1 MRQQMFQGGDGEEDA
16 QDQAATPPDLCPIL
30 RNRLTD
36 RFTGWANPDR
46 RESDTELIAI
56 LVKED
61 EEWFTERLS
70 YAFGGAAALA
80 AARAELAAAL
90 VPQPVRSRSSP
101 L

>member
-46 RESDTELIAI
+46 RESDTE
-56 LVKED
+56 
-61 EEWFTERLS
+61 
-70 YAFGGAAALA
+70 
-80 AARAELAAAL
+80 
-90 VPQPVRSRSSP
+90 
-101 L
+101 